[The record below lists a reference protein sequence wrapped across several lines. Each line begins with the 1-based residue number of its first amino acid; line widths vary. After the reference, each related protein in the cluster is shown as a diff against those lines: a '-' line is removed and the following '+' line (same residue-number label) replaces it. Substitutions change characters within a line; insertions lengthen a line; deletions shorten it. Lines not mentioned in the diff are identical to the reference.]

1 MESVENL
8 ELFQVFEGKQ
18 RSVISVAIG
27 DGRKERF
34 TSGEPNL
41 VY

>member
-1 MESVENL
+1 M
-8 ELFQVFEGKQ
+8 ELFQVFEGEQ
-18 RSVISVAIG
+18 RSIIFVGIG

-41 VY
+41 GH